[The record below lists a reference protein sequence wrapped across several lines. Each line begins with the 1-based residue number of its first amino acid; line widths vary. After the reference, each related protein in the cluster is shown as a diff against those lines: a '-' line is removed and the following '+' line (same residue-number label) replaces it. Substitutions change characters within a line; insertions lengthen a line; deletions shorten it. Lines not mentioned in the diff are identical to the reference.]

1 MAETSDNADPG
12 IVGSSRGR
20 GSDESS
26 ERDVSLD
33 GRGSDIDTLS
43 ISSDDGDVGAPLTG
57 VVSEDG
63 GGMRGEAS
71 VGDGTEVVDVVKVFF
86 A

>member
-20 GSDESS
+20 GPDESS

-43 ISSDDGDVGAPLTG
+43 IGKEDGEVGLLIGGIP
-57 VVSEDG
+57 EDG
-63 GGMRGEAS
+63 GEAG
-71 VGDGTEVVDVVKVFF
+71 VEDGTEVVDVVKVFF

>member
-1 MAETSDNADPG
+1 VAWGEWVRIAETSDNADPG

-43 ISSDDGDVGAPLTG
+43 IGREDGDVG
-57 VVSEDG
+57 
-63 GGMRGEAS
+63 
-71 VGDGTEVVDVVKVFF
+71 
-86 A
+86 

>member
-1 MAETSDNADPG
+1 MAETSDNADPD

-26 ERDVSLD
+26 ERDASLD
-33 GRGSDIDTLS
+33 GGDSEIDTLS
-43 ISSDDGDVGAPLTG
+43 IGREDGDVALLTG
-57 VVSEDG
+57 VGSEVG
-63 GGMRGEAS
+63 GETGGEAG
-71 VGDGTEVVDVVKVFF
+71 VGDGTEVVGEVKVFL